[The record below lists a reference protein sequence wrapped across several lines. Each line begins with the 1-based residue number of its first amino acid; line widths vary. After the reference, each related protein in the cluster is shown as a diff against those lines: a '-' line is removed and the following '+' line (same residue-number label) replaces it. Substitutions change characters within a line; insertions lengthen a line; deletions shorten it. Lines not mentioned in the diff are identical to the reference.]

1 MTESVNNQQLSA
13 ADCDMRPALV
23 DDIPAIVAIIETG
36 RELLAAEGVDQ
47 WQNGAG
53 PCPNAVASDILQGWG
68 RVFTVCDE
76 VAATAAL
83 MPAPD
88 PAYAHIDGAWETRG
102 EGSYAAIHRVAVSPE
117 YRGRRVA
124 RRFIERLIEEARARG
139 FSEVRIDTHEKN
151 ARMRKVIEGHGLLV
165 GRHDLHR
172 RRPERASLRLPAF
185 PLRTRCGRAA
195 LAPRGLSSHGLLL
208 MG

>member
-76 VAATAAL
+76 VAATAAIML
-83 MPAPD
+83 AAFQQYGLQPGPLLFEND
-88 PAYAHIDGAWETRG
+88 PQLVWGMIASLYVGNVFLLLLNLPMAGVW
-102 EGSYAAIHRVAVSPE
+102 VK
-117 YRGRRVA
+117 
-124 RRFIERLIEEARARG
+124 L
-139 FSEVRIDTHEKN
+139 
-151 ARMRKVIEGHGLLV
+151 LLV
-165 GRHDLHR
+165 PKPWLT
-172 RRPERASLRLPAF
+172 RPPTPFSR
-185 PLRTRCGRAA
+185 
-195 LAPRGLSSHGLLL
+195 
-208 MG
+208 

>member
-76 VAATAAL
+76 VAATAAI

-88 PAYAHIDGAWETRG
+88 PAYACIDGAWEARG
-102 EGSYAAIHRVAVSPE
+102 EGPTASRFRPSTAAAASPAASSSASS
-117 YRGRRVA
+117 RRLA
-124 RRFIERLIEEARARG
+124 PA
-139 FSEVRIDTHEKN
+139 
-151 ARMRKVIEGHGLLV
+151 
-165 GRHDLHR
+165 
-172 RRPERASLRLPAF
+172 ASPRCASTPTR
-185 PLRTRCGRAA
+185 RTRACAR
-195 LAPRGLSSHGLLL
+195 
-208 MG
+208 

>member
-88 PAYAHIDGAWETRG
+88 PAYTRIDGAWETRG

-124 RRFIERLIEEARARG
+124 RRVIERLIEEARARG
-139 FSEVRIDTHEKN
+139 FAEVRIDTHEKN
-151 ARMRKVIEGHGLLV
+151 ARMRKVIEDMGFSMAGTIYID
-165 GRHDLHR
+165 GD
-172 RRPERASLRLPAF
+172 PS
-185 PLRTRCGRAA
+185 
-195 LAPRGLSSHGLLL
+195 APRYAYQLFL
-208 MG
+208 